1 MEKMVLSIL
10 SATKI
15 MKKSLYVLTPEIKY
29 VENFDDAKPY
39 PAKLDMEIIVVKIKR
54 NMEDNS
60 KTF

>member
-15 MKKSLYVLTPEIKY
+15 KKKSLYVLTPEIKY

-39 PAKLDMEIIVVKIKR
+39 PAKLDTENYRCQNKK
-54 NMEDNS
+54 
-60 KTF
+60 KYGG

>member
-1 MEKMVLSIL
+1 MVLSIL

-39 PAKLDMEIIVVKIKR
+39 PAKLDMENYRCQNKK
-54 NMEDNS
+54 
-60 KTF
+60 KYGG